1 MDSNVISCRKNIA
14 AILMTGLAVL
24 SAGAADIDNVVA
36 KLLDNDTQLELA
48 RRQNAAASS
57 ELGTANLL
65 DDPEVEFEFLSG
77 KNDDRKYNLSVSQS
91 FDWPGVYGARK
102 RQIEL
107 ERTGLQLGNEL
118 QVNEQRHAL
127 RTQLIDII
135 AANLV
140 IKELSAAEDGC
151 NRLLENLEKEYKNG
165 NVTILELNKMRVE
178 VADFKLQLSEAY
190 GNKEDLTSQLLST
203 VSSSASYADSDFDN
217 LSSFPLVELMPM
229 AHYVEEANNMAPS
242 LRMAHNEAL
251 AAKARRDVANK
262 NTLPGFSAGYR
273 LSHEDGTLYN
283 GFTFGV
289 SLPFWRASAER
300 KAAAAG
306 EVSAMFGESVE
317 KIRIEKSIEA
327 AYKRALNLKSTLS
340 AYGEALTVSDNAALL
355 ERAYNS
361 GAITLTEL
369 VLDINYFV
377 QANVKYIELQR
388 QYYNVLAELS
398 RYSDTLGR

>member
-1 MDSNVISCRKNIA
+1 
-14 AILMTGLAVL
+14 
-24 SAGAADIDNVVA
+24 
-36 KLLDNDTQLELA
+36 
-48 RRQNAAASS
+48 
-57 ELGTANLL
+57 
-65 DDPEVEFEFLSG
+65 
-77 KNDDRKYNLSVSQS
+77 
-91 FDWPGVYGARK
+91 
-102 RQIEL
+102 
-107 ERTGLQLGNEL
+107 
-118 QVNEQRHAL
+118 
-127 RTQLIDII
+127 
-135 AANLV
+135 
-140 IKELSAAEDGC
+140 
-151 NRLLENLEKEYKNG
+151 
-165 NVTILELNKMRVE
+165 
-178 VADFKLQLSEAY
+178 
-190 GNKEDLTSQLLST
+190 
-203 VSSSASYADSDFDN
+203 
-217 LSSFPLVELMPM
+217 
-229 AHYVEEANNMAPS
+229 MAPS